1 MPIVELILRQIIVSK
16 GEEVDGVD
24 DSDDTVEGKLSE
36 FKRQKD
42 ELIVRIKQNV
52 RETTQEL
59 QHLIGNYSQIIF
71 VANQTFF
78 F

>member
-71 VANQTFF
+71 VANQTIF
-78 F
+78 

>member
-1 MPIVELILRQIIVSK
+1 MPIVELILRQITVSK

-78 F
+78 